1 MMLATSLRDA
11 HFPWHLVLPFCTRPS
26 KGPTVCVNGPPSFT
40 ALLLKYL
47 KIGLLVIVPFG
58 AFITLAFFLL
68 LFASLCPVNI
78 MLYKT
83 LS

>member
-1 MMLATSLRDA
+1 MAPLCASMAPPPQFLHRDA
-11 HFPWHLVLPFCTRPS
+11 
-26 KGPTVCVNGPPSFT
+26 
-40 ALLLKYL
+40 LLSQ
-47 KIGLLVIVPFG
+47 ISENWSSGIVPFG